1 MLEVASTPL
10 INNFKKKKPKYM
22 TVRNLF
28 FSCYSINISVANF
41 L

>member
-10 INNFKKKKPKYM
+10 INNFKKKPKYM